1 MDTGGLLV
9 TNTTTTT
16 LLRPLPIIM
25 SVSIQNNQHKSGTN
39 GRKGSTSSWTST
51 SSHSSSSSSAL
62 THFKKARAAQYLEL
76 EQQLR
81 STESHLSDPCSPPP
95 GSRNKDTT
103 PNLLLQRYL
112 SLSLHNQSASPNK
125 WCPSG
130 PGGSGDLWRS
140 HTPTITTDDH
150 PQPPSHLLVCPP
162 RKKLLG
168 SISSPAL
175 TDLDSSVCSAQS
187 SPHSLV
193 GSPRGLGGAWAPY
206 SLFFANFAARNSTT
220 TNKSNAM
227 KGANGGG
234 GDDEEGDGVNI
245 APINYCIKEEV
256 EIDQE
261 NGYKMNLGRSGGA
274 FRRSRNDV
282 VVRMEEDDD
291 DGSNDDMPLNLSLK
305 PAPSATGSPQQGPLP
320 PTTMMLSN
328 HGVLS
333 HHRYHHQNYHH
344 NNSSSSSSSSPTT
357 KLSIDLPHNPQASP
371 GIWSP
376 ASVLEEEEQRRRLH
390 NYILTSHLLN
400 AQQQSQ
406 NTSTSP
412 ILQNSLQQ
420 ITLPGG
426 TITKDNVHGITVT
439 NLKKEHPLMDALI
452 STSGQSNGAGGM
464 LDPHHLLAESASSSA
479 SSPTATNVKK
489 KGTKK
494 SGNSPRT
501 FQCNQCGKAFKRS
514 STLSTHLL
522 IHSDTRPFPCPYC
535 GKCFHQKSDMKKH
548 TYIHTGEKPH
558 KCQLCGKAFSQSSN
572 LITHSRKHTGFKPFS
587 CGLCSR
593 AFQRKVDLRRH
604 METQHSAEPENTSS
618 NYDDSPSTTGGGSPP
633 SFNSDNDSSTT
644 SPAQHGVKVESSCV
658 IKDEIDESE

>member
-1 MDTGGLLV
+1 MVHCILEISKFPKFSQKIQKFLIV
-9 TNTTTTT
+9 I
-16 LLRPLPIIM
+16 LPFYF
-25 SVSIQNNQHKSGTN
+25 S
-39 GRKGSTSSWTST
+39 
-51 SSHSSSSSSAL
+51 
-62 THFKKARAAQYLEL
+62 
-76 EQQLR
+76 
-81 STESHLSDPCSPPP
+81 
-95 GSRNKDTT
+95 
-103 PNLLLQRYL
+103 
-112 SLSLHNQSASPNK
+112 
-125 WCPSG
+125 
-130 PGGSGDLWRS
+130 
-140 HTPTITTDDH
+140 
-150 PQPPSHLLVCPP
+150 
-162 RKKLLG
+162 
-168 SISSPAL
+168 
-175 TDLDSSVCSAQS
+175 
-187 SPHSLV
+187 
-193 GSPRGLGGAWAPY
+193 
-206 SLFFANFAARNSTT
+206 
-220 TNKSNAM
+220 
-227 KGANGGG
+227 
-234 GDDEEGDGVNI
+234 
-245 APINYCIKEEV
+245 
-256 EIDQE
+256 
-261 NGYKMNLGRSGGA
+261 
-274 FRRSRNDV
+274 
-282 VVRMEEDDD
+282 
-291 DGSNDDMPLNLSLK
+291 DMPLNLSLK

-501 FQCNQCGKAFKRS
+501 FQVCKNDLKLSEIIEFCANFWKFDPCSVTSVGKRS
-514 STLSTHLL
+514 K
-522 IHSDTRPFPCPYC
+522 DRAPC
-535 GKCFHQKSDMKKH
+535 
-548 TYIHTGEKPH
+548 
-558 KCQLCGKAFSQSSN
+558 
-572 LITHSRKHTGFKPFS
+572 
-587 CGLCSR
+587 
-593 AFQRKVDLRRH
+593 RRI
-604 METQHSAEPENTSS
+604 
-618 NYDDSPSTTGGGSPP
+618 
-633 SFNSDNDSSTT
+633 FSSTRT
-644 SPAQHGVKVESSCV
+644 PALFPVHTVENAFT
-658 IKDEIDESE
+658 KRAT